1 MSKPIAAILKAISP
15 EVTTFIIT
23 HHKKPDPAPKPNI
36 PAVEPIKIFAMTRL
50 YDSASKFN

>member
-1 MSKPIAAILKAISP
+1 MAAILIAISP